1 MSYDYNT
8 LSGAA
13 LLRADPYSQRI
24 MIKNGEIND
33 SKTLCA
39 LLRAYKIEE

>member
-1 MSYDYNT
+1 MNVKNYQKLQDKYT
-8 LSGAA
+8 KEEVFA
-13 LLRADPYSQRI
+13 

-39 LLRAYKIEE
+39 LLRAYKID